1 MRGVKKMRTAKQHAI
16 QIVKTKPLSIG
27 RAIIVHDIVEE
38 IRKDYRI
45 KENHVIDFL
54 PRLKSSIRQSNHI
67 VNVEDYIKEVIWQIR
82 HVKNENR
89 W

>member
-1 MRGVKKMRTAKQHAI
+1 MRTPLQHSI

-38 IRKDYRI
+38 IRNDYRI

-67 VNVEDYIKEVIWQIR
+67 VNVEDYIKAIIWQVR

>member
-16 QIVKTKPLSIG
+16 QVVKTKPLSVG
-27 RAIIVHDIVEE
+27 RAIIVNDIVEE

-45 KENHVIDFL
+45 KENHVIDSIPKL
-54 PRLKSSIRQSNHI
+54 ESSIRKSNSI
-67 VNVEDYIKEVIWQIR
+67 VNVEDYIKEVFWQIR
-82 HVKNENR
+82 HVDNENR

>member
-54 PRLKSSIRQSNHI
+54 PRLKSSIRKSNYI
-67 VNVEDYIKEVIWQIR
+67 VNIEDYIKEVIWQIR